1 LFFPFFS
8 ICGYIVLTTAKM
20 NQNEPEERPTRP
32 RDFVLDIVVLICG
45 AVVMVY
51 EITGSRVL
59 APFIGTSTYIWTSLI
74 GVILGALSLGY
85 WFGGR
90 MADRVPKASVLATA
104 ILAAA
109 GLIAVTIL
117 VKDPFLTAIAAFPAG
132 LEIKAV
138 IAAQILF
145 APASVAL
152 GFVTP
157 YAVKLRMDSLGE
169 AGRTVGRLYALSTI
183 GSIVGTFAAG
193 FVLLPFL
200 GSNRTLYLI
209 TTTLVIVTLLLIPF
223 RLDRKNVG
231 VILVLLLAIAAN
243 ELTSYAMYRSIGYED
258 IDTEYSRVRVFRTT
272 DPTTEREIEA
282 MTFDPHSTQ
291 SAMFTDSDDL
301 VFQYTKFYHLIRALK
316 PNFQRS
322 LMIGGAGYS
331 LPKAYLA
338 TYPNA
343 MLDVVEIDPTLTDI
357 ARRRFRLKDDP
368 RLRIFHEDGR
378 VFLNQAEP
386 ASYDVVM
393 MDAFG
398 SLFSVPYQLTTVEA
412 VTQIHK
418 TLKDDGVVVFNIG
431 SAIRGDGSLFLQ
443 AEFATY
449 KQVFPYVHLFKV
461 RPERPDTE
469 LQNLIV
475 VACKSE
481 CLPGS
486 SVPDL
491 LINSLLSRRHIEE
504 FPITVPV
511 LTDDLAPVDRYMS
524 IAQANSR

>member
-1 LFFPFFS
+1 
-8 ICGYIVLTTAKM
+8 M
-20 NQNEPEERPTRP
+20 NQNEPDERPTRP
-32 RDFVLDIVVLICG
+32 RDFVLDLVVLICG
-45 AVVMVY
+45 AVVMIY

-74 GVILGALSLGY
+74 GVILAALSLGY
-85 WFGGR
+85 WLGGR
-90 MADRVPKASVLATA
+90 MADRVPKKSVLATA

-117 VKDPFLTAIAAFPAG
+117 VKDPILAAIAAFPAG

-138 IAAQILF
+138 VAALILF
-145 APASVAL
+145 APASVGL

-157 YAVKLRMDSLGE
+157 YAVKLRMESLGE

-183 GSIVGTFAAG
+183 GSIVGTFVAG
-193 FVLLPFL
+193 FILLPFV

-209 TTTLVIVTLLLIPF
+209 TATLFVVTLFLIPF
-223 RLDRKNVG
+223 RFERRNLG
-231 VILVLLLAIAAN
+231 VILVLILAIAAN
-243 ELTSYAMYRSIGYED
+243 ELTLYAMFRSIGFED

-272 DPTTEREIEA
+272 DTATEREIEA

-301 VFQYTKFYHLIRALK
+301 VFEYTKFYHLIRVLN

-331 LPKAYLA
+331 FPKAYLA

-343 MLDVVEIDPTLTDI
+343 TLDVVEIDPALTDI
-357 ARRRFRLKDDP
+357 ARRRFRLRDDR

-378 VFLNQAEP
+378 VLLNQAEP

-418 TLKDDGVVVFNIG
+418 TLKDDGVVVFNLG
-431 SAIRGDGSLFLQ
+431 SAIRGDASLFLQ

-449 KQVFPYVHLFKV
+449 KQVFPYVHLFTV
-461 RPERPDTE
+461 RPERPDHE

-475 VACKSE
+475 VACKRE
-481 CLPGS
+481 CLPAGQS
-486 SVPDL
+486 ADP
-491 LINSLLSRRHIEE
+491 LIDSLLSRRYTAE

-524 IAQANSR
+524 NAQSSAR

>member
-1 LFFPFFS
+1 
-8 ICGYIVLTTAKM
+8 M
-20 NQNEPEERPTRP
+20 NQNEPKEDQSRSAGLT
-32 RDFVLDIVVLICG
+32 LDLVVFLCG
-45 AVVMVY
+45 AVVMIY

-74 GVILGALSLGY
+74 GVILAALSLGY
-85 WFGGR
+85 WLGGS
-90 MADRVPKASVLATA
+90 MADRLPKKSVLASA
-104 ILAAA
+104 ILVAA
-109 GLIAVTIL
+109 GLIALTIL

-138 IAAQILF
+138 IAAIILF

-157 YAVKLRMDSLGE
+157 YAVKLRMESLGE

-193 FVLLPFL
+193 FLLLPFL

-209 TTTLVIVTLLLIPF
+209 TIALFLTTPLLIAF
-223 RLDRKNVG
+223 RPDRKNIG
-231 VILVLLLAIAAN
+231 ILLVLALAIAAN
-243 ELTSYAMYRSIGYED
+243 ELTSYAMYRSIGFED

-272 DPTTEREIEA
+272 DPTTQREIEA

-291 SAMFTDSDDL
+291 SAMFTDSDEL
-301 VFQYTKFYHLIRALK
+301 VFEYTKFYHLISVLK
-316 PNFQRS
+316 PDFQRS

-331 LPKAYLA
+331 FPKAYLA
-338 TYPNA
+338 SFPNA
-343 MLDVVEIDPTLTDI
+343 ALDVVEIDPALTDI

-378 VFLNQAEP
+378 VFLNR
-386 ASYDVVM
+386 ASSSAYDVVM

-412 VTQIHK
+412 VSQIHRV
-418 TLKDDGVVVFNIG
+418 LADDGVVVFNLG
-431 SAIRGDGSLFLQ
+431 SGIRGDASLFLH

-449 KQVFPYVHLFKV
+449 QQVFPIVHIFKV
-461 RPERPDTE
+461 RPDRPDDE

-475 VACKSE
+475 VACKRE
-481 CLPGS
+481 CLPAEPIGD
-486 SVPDL
+486 P
-491 LINSLLSRRHIEE
+491 LIDSLLARRYTSD
-504 FPITVPV
+504 FPITAPT

-524 IAQANSR
+524 IAQAANR